1 MAAARWC
8 FIYLSFFLSFGSY
21 IGYLRYTDV
30 QWTLPLGQVQLLSCY
45 DSRAHI
51 LYVTILRARKLQ
63 TRRPNGD
70 ARPDP
75 LVRCILLPGKLNHW
89 LSQVQGYLNGGR
101 RQLVTGYFIKKCFRI
116 LDVKTLGFR
125 SPSGERAT
133 DTFPEFDQRSGMAP
147 DDGVSG
153 RDAGRTAQAP
163 AGGHRVAPPVWR
175 DVGVPRRI
183 PTRFN
188 WYQSFFFL
196 LSWNGVWIYWYYAMF
211 QILVLRMSNLTGT
224 GCRIIPVGWPVY
236 QWVQNSTVTR
246 IKTVIID
253 PIPIESTQIRI
264 SNGVNSIERHWT
276 WIHWNWIESRWE
288 LINWNEWNV

>member
-1 MAAARWC
+1 MAAARWW

-188 WYQSFFFL
+188 WYQSFFFFTFMKWCL
-196 LSWNGVWIYWYYAMF
+196 DL
-211 QILVLRMSNLTGT
+211 LVLRFVSDPGATDEQPHWYWLQDNSGGLASLPMGPELNGDPHQNGDYWSNSYW
-224 GCRIIPVGWPVY
+224 IYSNSY
-236 QWVQNSTVTR
+236 Q
-246 IKTVIID
+246 
-253 PIPIESTQIRI
+253 
-264 SNGVNSIERHWT
+264 
-276 WIHWNWIESRWE
+276 
-288 LINWNEWNV
+288 